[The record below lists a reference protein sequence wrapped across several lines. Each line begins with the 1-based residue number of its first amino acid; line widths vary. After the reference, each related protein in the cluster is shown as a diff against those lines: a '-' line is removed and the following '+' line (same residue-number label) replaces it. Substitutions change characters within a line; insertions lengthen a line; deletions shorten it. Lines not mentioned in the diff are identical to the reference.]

1 VDDKSL
7 LYKENPPEKFGIDA
21 ETGDGPIDPITE
33 CSGATEFRP
42 PMLVEVICERYHCV
56 MYDYAITT
64 VDFVAED
71 FPGRVEVR
79 PVVRRGNRENAERF
93 MELCRLNGRHLSVPT
108 ILIDGH
114 VAFTDVPG
122 PAELRRAIEYGLAA
136 WEKAH
141 PERAEKPGEPSRQGS
156 EEK

>member
-1 VDDKSL
+1 MDRTDTLGNGNSS
-7 LYKENPPEKFGIDA
+7 KESGIDPDA
-21 ETGDGPIDPITE
+21 GQGPRDAVVE
-33 CSGATEFRP
+33 SNGAVESRS

-93 MELCRLNGRHLSVPT
+93 VELCRLNGRHLSVPT
-108 ILIDGH
+108 ILIDGR

-122 PAELRRAIEYGLAA
+122 PEELRKAIEQAL
-136 WEKAH
+136 E
-141 PERAEKPGEPSRQGS
+141 ERARGLRGECNSA
-156 EEK
+156 

>member
-1 VDDKSL
+1 MDSRDLPRNGNSREESGIEANGDHGPLDVLVKCNGT
-7 LYKENPPEKFGIDA
+7 KELR
-21 ETGDGPIDPITE
+21 
-33 CSGATEFRP
+33 S

-79 PVVRRGNRENAERF
+79 PVVRRGDKENAERF

-108 ILIDGH
+108 ILIDGR
-114 VAFTDVPG
+114 VAFTEVPG
-122 PAELRRAIEYGLAA
+122 PEELRKAIELGLEAR
-136 WEKAH
+136 EK
-141 PERAEKPGEPSRQGS
+141 
-156 EEK
+156 